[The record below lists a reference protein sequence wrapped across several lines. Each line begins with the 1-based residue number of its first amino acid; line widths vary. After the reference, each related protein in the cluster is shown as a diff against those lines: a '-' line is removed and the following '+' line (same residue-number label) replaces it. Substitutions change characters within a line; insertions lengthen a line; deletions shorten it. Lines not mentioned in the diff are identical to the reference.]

1 MKTIEIPIPDKDYD
15 LLTRIAKDQKRR
27 LSDLH
32 YFIYAEGLGS
42 FFCESDVNIKKH
54 DSELTKEEI
63 KQLAVNEKLQKEKDF
78 WKLEKSVKKEKGY
91 KFVRTH
97 MSNHEY
103 DPDKDGYYSD
113 GLITPLSERIENYG
127 LEGLPNE

>member
-1 MKTIEIPIPDKDYD
+1 MKKIEIPIPDKDYD

-32 YFIYAEGLGS
+32 YFIYADGLGS

-54 DSELTKEEI
+54 DSEFTKEEI
-63 KQLAVNEKLQKEKDF
+63 KQLEVNKELEKEKGF
-78 WKLEKSVKKEKGY
+78 WRLESNAKTEKGY
-91 KFVRTH
+91 KYVRTH

-103 DPDKDGYYSD
+103 DSEKDSYSD
-113 GLITPLSERIENYG
+113 GLIRPLSERIESYG